1 MNSVKMP
8 LTFHDLPSFRESCL
22 QEFVS
27 CRGGVGSPK
36 FHKNHSLHTPLL
48 SRMAFGDVATVF
60 VHATNLLW
68 AKDALYV
75 ADTFNNAIRK
85 IDPAIGATV
94 STLAGGTGRGFQDC
108 PGSSARFLWP
118 RGLAVHEGTLYVT
131 EEGNSSAVHGGSQQF
146 THQLKYQLSTVTAP
160 HAGPFQ
166 VSPPIIVP

>member
-1 MNSVKMP
+1 M
-8 LTFHDLPSFRESCL
+8 TFHPS
-22 QEFVS
+22 VS
-27 CRGGVGSPK
+27 LAYRSSSRVGEGLVPQSFTK
-36 FHKNHSLHTPLL
+36 IIHSIHRCFQDGL
-48 SRMAFGDVATVF
+48 RRVATVF